1 MKRQLLLLTA
11 IALCSSAFVGC
22 KKASAEQAVPS
33 ALPYI
38 SMDSWLYNSDDDVY
52 YQTGL
57 SYATTPADADYETL
71 GIYVPGAYFDAKEN
85 GDGTYSCTLNKNAS
99 VAGYDITTAPY
110 VLLVE
115 TPGYSA
121 CQPPTGYVSSVK
133 SFTDAGFIYIYPG
146 CRGRDHGAPSGVT
159 DLKAAIRYV
168 RYNKALL
175 PGDTERLFSF
185 GMSGGGAQSA
195 LLGSTGDATEYA
207 PYLAAIGAV
216 EGVSDAVMGS
226 MCWCPITNLDYA
238 DEAYEWN
245 MGMTRT
251 GLDEETQKLSN
262 RLAESYAEYINSLG
276 LTAEDGSL
284 LTLLPTSDGI
294 YQGGTYYEY
303 VKVAIENSLNNF
315 LSDTSFP
322 YSASSEGRMTGGR
335 GTPGT
340 RPSGD
345 FPKGENFP
353 GGTKPDMADYTQR
366 DNIQRTASTSL
377 GLSLTGTYQTAQD
390 YVDALNTNGNW
401 VTYDENTNTVTISSI
416 GDFAKALK
424 NASKSVGAF
433 DDLNATQGENTL
445 FGYGSGA
452 HFDSTMAA
460 ILTEMD
466 SPYAAAYNADIK
478 KTDSL
483 GTSVQDRINM
493 YTPLFYLNSTYA
505 GYKTATVASF
515 WRIRSGISQGD
526 TALCTELNLAL
537 ALKNYGIT
545 DVDFETVW
553 GQQHVK
559 AERTGDSTE
568 NFIAWVNECLSKK

>member
-22 KKASAEQAVPS
+22 KKASAEQAVQS
-33 ALPYI
+33 ALSYI

-85 GDGTYSCTLNKNAS
+85 SDGTYSCTLNKNAS
-99 VAGYDITTAPY
+99 VAGYDITNAPY

-251 GLDEETQKLSN
+251 GLDEETQELSN

-276 LTAEDGSL
+276 LTAEDGTL

-303 VKVAIENSLNNF
+303 VKATIENSLNNF

-322 YSASSEGRMTGGR
+322 YSASTEGGMTGGR

-353 GGTKPDMADYTQR
+353 GGTKPDEADYTQR
-366 DNIQRTASTSL
+366 DNIQRTASTSS

-390 YVDALNTNGNW
+390 YVDALNANGKW

-568 NFIAWVNECLSKK
+568 NFISWVNECLSKK

>member
-22 KKASAEQAVPS
+22 KKASAEQAVQS
-33 ALPYI
+33 ALSYI

-251 GLDEETQKLSN
+251 GLDEETQELSN

-322 YSASSEGRMTGGR
+322 YSASTEGGMTGGR

-353 GGTKPDMADYTQR
+353 GGTKPDEADYTQR
-366 DNIQRTASTSL
+366 DNIQRTASTSS

-390 YVDALNTNGNW
+390 YVDALNANGKW

>member
-1 MKRQLLLLTA
+1 MKYTEFFSNITDFFCFKIKNHIQSRQ
-11 IALCSSAFVGC
+11 
-22 KKASAEQAVPS
+22 E
-33 ALPYI
+33 
-38 SMDSWLYNSDDDVY
+38 
-52 YQTGL
+52 
-57 SYATTPADADYETL
+57 
-71 GIYVPGAYFDAKEN
+71 
-85 GDGTYSCTLNKNAS
+85 
-99 VAGYDITTAPY
+99 
-110 VLLVE
+110 
-115 TPGYSA
+115 
-121 CQPPTGYVSSVK
+121 
-133 SFTDAGFIYIYPG
+133 
-146 CRGRDHGAPSGVT
+146 VT
-159 DLKAAIRYV
+159 
-168 RYNKALL
+168 N
-175 PGDTERLFSF
+175 
-185 GMSGGGAQSA
+185 
-195 LLGSTGDATEYA
+195 
-207 PYLAAIGAV
+207 
-216 EGVSDAVMGS
+216 
-226 MCWCPITNLDYA
+226 
-238 DEAYEWN
+238 
-245 MGMTRT
+245 
-251 GLDEETQKLSN
+251 EET
-262 RLAESYAEYINSLG
+262 
-276 LTAEDGSL
+276 TF
-284 LTLLPTSDGI
+284 T
-294 YQGGTYYEY
+294 
-303 VKVAIENSLNNF
+303 F
-315 LSDTSFP
+315 
-322 YSASSEGRMTGGR
+322 
-335 GTPGT
+335 
-340 RPSGD
+340 
-345 FPKGENFP
+345 
-353 GGTKPDMADYTQR
+353 
-366 DNIQRTASTSL
+366 
-377 GLSLTGTYQTAQD
+377 TGTYQTAQD

>member
-22 KKASAEQAVPS
+22 KKASAEQAVQS
-33 ALPYI
+33 ALSYI

-251 GLDEETQKLSN
+251 GLDEETQELSN

-322 YSASSEGRMTGGR
+322 YSASTEGGMTGGR

-340 RPSGD
+340 RPTGD

-353 GGTKPDMADYTQR
+353 GGTKPDEADYTQR
-366 DNIQRTASTSL
+366 DNIQRTASTSS

-390 YVDALNTNGNW
+390 YVDALNANGKW

-433 DDLNATQGENTL
+433 DDLNATQGENSL

-483 GTSVQDRINM
+483 GISVQDRINM

-553 GQQHVK
+553 GQQHVE

>member
-22 KKASAEQAVPS
+22 KKASAEQAVQS
-33 ALPYI
+33 ALSYI

-251 GLDEETQKLSN
+251 GLDEETQELSN

-276 LTAEDGSL
+276 LTAEDGTL

-322 YSASSEGRMTGGR
+322 YSASTEGGMTGGR

-340 RPSGD
+340 RPTGD

-353 GGTKPDMADYTQR
+353 GGTKPDEADYTER
-366 DNIQRTASTSL
+366 DNIQRTASTSS

-390 YVDALNTNGNW
+390 YVDALNANGKW

-433 DDLNATQGENTL
+433 DDLNATQGENSL

-466 SPYAAAYNADIK
+466 SPYAVAYNADIK

-483 GTSVQDRINM
+483 GISVQDRINM

-553 GQQHVK
+553 GQQHVE

>member
-22 KKASAEQAVPS
+22 KKASAEQAVQS

-99 VAGYDITTAPY
+99 VAGYDITNAPY

-251 GLDEETQKLSN
+251 GLDEETQELSN

-322 YSASSEGRMTGGR
+322 YSASTEGGMTGGR

-353 GGTKPDMADYTQR
+353 GGTKPDEADYTQR
-366 DNIQRTASTSL
+366 DNIQRTASTSS

-390 YVDALNTNGNW
+390 YVDALNANGKW
-401 VTYDENTNTVTISSI
+401 VTYDENTDTVTISSI

-433 DDLNATQGENTL
+433 DDLNATQGENSL

-505 GYKTATVASF
+505 GYKTTTVASF

>member
-22 KKASAEQAVPS
+22 KKASAEQAVQS
-33 ALPYI
+33 ALSYI

-251 GLDEETQKLSN
+251 GLDEETQELSN

-276 LTAEDGSL
+276 LTAEDGTL

-322 YSASSEGRMTGGR
+322 YSASTEGGMTGGR

-340 RPSGD
+340 RPTGD

-353 GGTKPDMADYTQR
+353 GGTKPDEADYTER
-366 DNIQRTASTSL
+366 DNIQRTASTSS

-390 YVDALNTNGNW
+390 YVDALNANGKW

-433 DDLNATQGENTL
+433 DDLNATQGENSL

-466 SPYAAAYNADIK
+466 SPYAVAYNADIK

-483 GTSVQDRINM
+483 GISVQDRINM